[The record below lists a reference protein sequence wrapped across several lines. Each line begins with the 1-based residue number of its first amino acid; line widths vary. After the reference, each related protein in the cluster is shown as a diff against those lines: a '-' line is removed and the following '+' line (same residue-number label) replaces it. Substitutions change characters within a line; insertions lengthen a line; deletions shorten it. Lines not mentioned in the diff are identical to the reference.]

1 MSSRAVVAGYG
12 GVGAEAEFGEYAE
25 LLCLEYK
32 RKQNFMTLL
41 DRMA

>member
-1 MSSRAVVAGYG
+1 MSPRADVAGYG
-12 GVGAEAEFGEYAE
+12 GVRAEAECKDYVE

-41 DRMA
+41 DGMV